1 MYRSKRIS
9 LVIPC
14 YNEEDGLNKL
24 LQAKPLFVDEIIVVD
39 NASTDA
45 TAQVASK
52 HGAKVV
58 YEPKKGYGQAYL
70 AGLPQATGD
79 IIVTLDGDDTYP
91 MGEVEKLISL
101 IVDDDCDFVSG
112 NRYPL
117 TNKNIQPVINQYAN
131 WLISLLIRLL
141 YSIRL
146 ADSQSGMMAF
156 KRDILKKILMF
167 DTGMGFSQEIKIKA
181 FTRKDLKCREVWI
194 SYRLRVGEVKFKS
207 INDGLR
213 NLFSAIRLRIKL
225 RFSRSSCL
233 S

>member
-1 MYRSKRIS
+1 MYRTKTVS

-14 YNEEDGLNKL
+14 FNEEEGLDKL
-24 LQAKPLFVDEIIVVD
+24 LQSKPQFVDEIIVVD

-45 TAQVASK
+45 TPQIAAK

-58 YEPKKGYGQAYL
+58 YESRKGYGQAYL
-70 AGLPQATGD
+70 TGLPRATGD

-91 MGEVEKLISL
+91 MSEIEKLIL
-101 IVDDDCDFVSG
+101 LMEKEDCDFVSG

-131 WLISLLIRLL
+131 WLISTLIRLL
-141 YSIRL
+141 FCIKL

-156 KRDILKKILMF
+156 KRGILNKMKLF

-181 FTRKDLKCREVWI
+181 FTRKDFKCRELWI
-194 SYRLRVGEVKFKS
+194 SYRLRIGEVKFKS
-207 INDGLR
+207 LNDGLR
-213 NLFSAIRLRIKL
+213 NLFSAIRLRGQL
-225 RFSRSSCL
+225 DRA
-233 S
+233 